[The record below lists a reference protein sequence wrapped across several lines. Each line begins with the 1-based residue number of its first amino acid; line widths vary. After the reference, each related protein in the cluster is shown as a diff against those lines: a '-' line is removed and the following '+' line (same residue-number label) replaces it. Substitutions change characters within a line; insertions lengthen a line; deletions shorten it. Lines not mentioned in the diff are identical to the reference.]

1 MRHTAT
7 DRLCNEVLAPLGG
20 SAIMNKHRVKDDIPI
35 RVINDHDEVHAIH
48 EELRTQLGELYYAIS
63 KSYLYSLI
71 SERTGYCTKSIAY
84 ILNHTKMSEKP
95 TT

>member
-1 MRHTAT
+1 
-7 DRLCNEVLAPLGG
+7 
-20 SAIMNKHRVKDDIPI
+20 MNKHRVKDDIPI

-71 SERTGYCTKSIAY
+71 SQRTGYCTKSIAY
-84 ILNHTKMSEKP
+84 ILNHTKKSGKP

>member
-1 MRHTAT
+1 MT
-7 DRLCNEVLAPLGG
+7 
-20 SAIMNKHRVKDDIPI
+20 KHRVRDNQSI

-63 KSYLYSLI
+63 KSYIYSLI
-71 SERTGYCTKSIAY
+71 SKRTGYCTKSIAN

>member
-1 MRHTAT
+1 
-7 DRLCNEVLAPLGG
+7 
-20 SAIMNKHRVKDDIPI
+20 MNKHRVRDNQSI

-71 SERTGYCTKSIAY
+71 SQRTGYCTKSIAY
-84 ILNHTKMSEKP
+84 ILNHTKKSEKP